1 MKPRNLQ
8 IVVFVFCSFTLFI
21 SMNSF
26 GQNKSDIIGE
36 WVGKIKDSSGEFVFK
51 LNIEKENSGI
61 FTGTSISKSADFYC
75 ETRVIAIRQGSKY
88 IISELEVINTNY
100 SNRQALCLLKLDLTI
115 SDKKLAGRYS
125 PINNIS
131 NCLSGTVSLNK
142 NLIPKEAPS
151 NVSVNKVSKSKVP
164 PSRQIVKDIDETLN
178 LQSSILAEKDSVKKV
193 FDINE
198 RVIKTLKVIELDE
211 SEAELI
217 IYDNMI
223 VDGDIITLIDN
234 DEVILRKV
242 ALSKIPIKYKINNS
256 RSNIHILKFYAEN
269 LGSTPPNT
277 GILKVKS
284 KMTEITA
291 NFNSDLMQTSSIKI
305 ILKKDDKT
313 LKSINQ

>member
-164 PSRQIVKDIDETLN
+164 PSRQIVKDIDET
-178 LQSSILAEKDSVKKV
+178 
-193 FDINE
+193 
-198 RVIKTLKVIELDE
+198 
-211 SEAELI
+211 
-217 IYDNMI
+217 
-223 VDGDIITLIDN
+223 
-234 DEVILRKV
+234 
-242 ALSKIPIKYKINNS
+242 
-256 RSNIHILKFYAEN
+256 
-269 LGSTPPNT
+269 
-277 GILKVKS
+277 
-284 KMTEITA
+284 
-291 NFNSDLMQTSSIKI
+291 
-305 ILKKDDKT
+305 
-313 LKSINQ
+313 

>member
-1 MKPRNLQ
+1 
-8 IVVFVFCSFTLFI
+8 
-21 SMNSF
+21 MNSF

-164 PSRQIVKDIDETLN
+164 PSRQIVKDIDET
-178 LQSSILAEKDSVKKV
+178 
-193 FDINE
+193 
-198 RVIKTLKVIELDE
+198 
-211 SEAELI
+211 
-217 IYDNMI
+217 
-223 VDGDIITLIDN
+223 
-234 DEVILRKV
+234 
-242 ALSKIPIKYKINNS
+242 
-256 RSNIHILKFYAEN
+256 
-269 LGSTPPNT
+269 
-277 GILKVKS
+277 
-284 KMTEITA
+284 
-291 NFNSDLMQTSSIKI
+291 
-305 ILKKDDKT
+305 
-313 LKSINQ
+313 